1 MALLNIQNLF
11 LKYNQTDEWL
21 IKDMNLAAE
30 KNEII
35 LIKGPNGCG
44 KTSLLSMLCGI
55 IPKTIKGI
63 IGGQILIDDIDIS
76 ALTLPELSPLIS
88 VVFQEPEMQLSFPQV
103 EQELAFGPENLK
115 VPANEIRK
123 RIENISELL
132 GISNLVKSEIAT
144 LSYGQKKLVA
154 VASVFSLSPDIILL
168 DELAD
173 GLSDTSIQNIKKCI
187 QYFRED
193 KLIIISSTT
202 HTFNDI
208 ADRIITFS

>member
-21 IKDMNLAAE
+21 IKDMNLVAG

-35 LIKGPNGCG
+35 LIKGSNGCG

-132 GISNLVKSEIAT
+132 GISRLLKSEIAT

-193 KLIIISSTT
+193 KLIIISSST

>member
-55 IPKTIKGI
+55 IPKAIRGI
-63 IGGQILIDDIDIS
+63 IGGLVFIDDIDIS

-88 VVFQEPEMQLSFPQV
+88 IVFQEPEMQLSFPQV

-132 GISNLVKSEIAT
+132 EISNLVKSEIAT

-154 VASVFSLSPDIILL
+154 VAAVFSLSPDIILL

-193 KLIIISSTT
+193 KLIIISSST

>member
-132 GISNLVKSEIAT
+132 EISNLVKSEIAT

>member
-21 IKDMNLAAE
+21 IKDMNFVAE

-35 LIKGPNGCG
+35 LIKGSNGCG

-132 GISNLVKSEIAT
+132 GISRLLKSEIAT

-193 KLIIISSTT
+193 KLIIISSST

>member
-21 IKDMNLAAE
+21 IKDMNFVAE

-35 LIKGPNGCG
+35 LIKGSNGCG

-154 VASVFSLSPDIILL
+154 VAAVFSLSPDIILL